1 MNEMVMRAVIE
12 NMMSGRAGNTVMDTD
27 GNKTTM
33 INYTRGGMVYGVVGT
48 PEEIAEMTAFMENE
62 APTVA
67 ENIENQIT
75 QEVARQATNAIRQA
89 RNDTVDYY
97 ALFNGEEGEDINYTV
112 DDLDGDYR

>member
-12 NMMSGRAGNTVMDTD
+12 NMMRSRGRTGNTVMDTD

-33 INYTRGGMVYGVVGT
+33 INYTSGGMVYGVVGT

-67 ENIENQIT
+67 TNIENQIT
-75 QEVARQATNAIRQA
+75 QEVARQARNAIRQTE
-89 RNDTVDYY
+89 NDSIDYY
-97 ALFNGEEGEDINYTV
+97 ALFNGEDDDYTV

>member
-1 MNEMVMRAVIE
+1 MNEMLMRAVIE
-12 NMMSGRAGNTVMDTD
+12 NMIRGRAGNTVMDTD

-33 INYTRGGMVYGVVGT
+33 INYTQGGMIYGVIGT

-75 QEVARQATNAIRQA
+75 EEITRQVTNAIRRA

-97 ALFNGEEGEDINYTV
+97 ALFNGEDDDYTV
-112 DDLDGDYR
+112 DDLDGDYL